1 MASRS
6 TFECV
11 VVGSRWGV
19 ILVVMHGLVGEV
31 WGWCQWL
38 QMENGSIVG
47 IVASSEDVLRGYMLS
62 YRSSCTMGVWVCK
75 MSKEGIN
82 FGQCFLHSSIT
93 ARLQR
98 IINVIPDASGFTI
111 GHRDHHGEKED
122 WLGFY
127 SISHRI

>member
-38 QMENGSIVG
+38 RMENGSIVG

-62 YRSSCTMGVWVCK
+62 YRSSCTMG
-75 MSKEGIN
+75 
-82 FGQCFLHSSIT
+82 
-93 ARLQR
+93 
-98 IINVIPDASGFTI
+98 SGCV
-111 GHRDHHGEKED
+111 K
-122 WLGFY
+122 
-127 SISHRI
+127 